1 MTSQPVTTRADGSR
15 SRILALDAGSR
26 RTGVAISD
34 ELGIAAHARPAIH
47 HTSRSALIDAV
58 AALVDQ
64 EQIAEVVVGLPLAL
78 SGGETA
84 QTSETR
90 ELVAALEAR
99 LDVPVS
105 TWDERLSSVQ
115 AERGSRGAAKRKS
128 GELDSAAAALV
139 LQTVLESRRG
149 PSF

>member
-1 MTSQPVTTRADGSR
+1 MPNSPAR
-15 SRILALDAGSR
+15 SRILALDAGAR

-47 HTSRSALIDAV
+47 HTSRAALLDAV
-58 AALVDQ
+58 AALVEG
-64 EQIAEVVVGLPLAL
+64 EQVAEVVVGLPLAL

-84 QTSETR
+84 QTSEAR
-90 ELVAALEAR
+90 ELVAELAAR

-115 AERGSRGAAKRKS
+115 AERGSRGPAKRKS
-128 GELDSAAAALV
+128 GELDSAAAAIV
-139 LQTVLESRRG
+139 LQTVLERRRG
-149 PSF
+149 LAY